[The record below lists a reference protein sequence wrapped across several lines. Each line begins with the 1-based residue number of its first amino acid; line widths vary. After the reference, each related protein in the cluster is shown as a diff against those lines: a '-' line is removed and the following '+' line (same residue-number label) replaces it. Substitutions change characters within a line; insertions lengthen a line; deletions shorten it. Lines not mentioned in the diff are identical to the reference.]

1 MTFRKKIKY
10 FFIRKLVW
18 LLIHLIIKSCK
29 FRITGFEVVEELREK
44 SIPIIYAY
52 WHRHIF
58 VTIYRFK
65 KTGARPLISLSE
77 DGELVSQI
85 AVEFGMNPVRGSSS
99 RGGARAFL
107 ALVNTI
113 KEDNSEVLITA
124 DGPKGPP
131 RQIKDGTIRLAQKT
145 NAAIVPIGWHAS
157 REKVFPRTW
166 DKFKIPLPFS
176 KIIYGYGEPVVIPA
190 DATREDYDELKE
202 NLKKAIDA
210 LEEKIKSLNQ
220 KFLQGGPDA
229 SRGQFFQ
236 KAPPLAARGKKRR
249 TNEKNKANRD
259 FNRRR

>member
-1 MTFRKKIKY
+1 MTFRKKIKF

-29 FRITGFEVVEELREK
+29 LRITGFEIVEELREK
-44 SIPIIYAY
+44 NIPIIYAY

-77 DGELVSQI
+77 DGELVSRI
-85 AVEFGMNPVRGSSS
+85 ALEFGMNPVRGSSS

-107 ALVNTI
+107 SLVNTI

-145 NAAIVPIGWHAS
+145 NAVIVPICWHAS
-157 REKVFPRTW
+157 REKVFPKTW
-166 DKFKIPLPFS
+166 DQFKIPLPFS
-176 KIIYGYGEPVVIPA
+176 KITYAYGEPVVIPA
-190 DATREDYDELKE
+190 NVTRENYSELKE
-202 NLKKAIDA
+202 NLKKAIDS
-210 LEEKIKSLNQ
+210 LEERLKNINE
-220 KFLQGGPDA
+220 KFLRGGPGGA
-229 SRGQFFQ
+229 VFS
-236 KAPPLAARGKKRR
+236 KSAPPG
-249 TNEKNKANRD
+249 
-259 FNRRR
+259 RRRQKTEEP

>member
-18 LLIHLIIKSCK
+18 LLIHLVIKSCK
-29 FRITGFEVVEELREK
+29 LRITGFETVEKLRK
-44 SIPIIYAY
+44 KNIPIIYAY

-65 KTGARPLISLSE
+65 KTGARPLISLSQ
-77 DGELVSQI
+77 DGELISQI

-113 KEDNSEVLITA
+113 KENHSEVLITA
-124 DGPKGPP
+124 DGPKGPS

-145 NAAIVPIGWHAS
+145 NAVIVPIGWLAS
-157 REKVFPRTW
+157 REKVFLKTW

-176 KIIYGYGEPVVIPA
+176 KITYAYGEPVVIPA
-190 DATREDYDELKE
+190 DARREDFCELKE
-202 NLKKAIDA
+202 NLKKAIDE
-210 LEEKIKSLNQ
+210 LEEKV
-220 KFLQGGPDA
+220 
-229 SRGQFFQ
+229 
-236 KAPPLAARGKKRR
+236 KAMPGA
-249 TNEKNKANRD
+249 
-259 FNRRR
+259 

>member
-18 LLIHLIIKSCK
+18 LLIHLVIKSCK
-29 FRITGFEVVEELREK
+29 LKITGFETVEELRK
-44 SIPIIYAY
+44 QNIPIIYAY

-77 DGELVSQI
+77 DGELVSRI

-107 ALVNTI
+107 ALVNSI
-113 KEDNSEVLITA
+113 KENNSEVLITA
-124 DGPKGPP
+124 DGPKGPS

-145 NAAIVPIGWHAS
+145 NAVIVPIGWHAS
-157 REKVFPRTW
+157 REKVFLKTW
-166 DKFKIPLPFS
+166 DKFKIPMPFS
-176 KIIYGYGEPVVIPA
+176 KITYGYGEPVVIPA
-190 DATREDYDELKE
+190 DAAREGYDELKE

-210 LEEKIKSLNQ
+210 LEEELK
-220 KFLQGGPDA
+220 
-229 SRGQFFQ
+229 R
-236 KAPPLAARGKKRR
+236 AA
-249 TNEKNKANRD
+249 
-259 FNRRR
+259 